1 MAVFKREDTVS
12 SHNYISPVF
21 TDLFTE
27 EERMSHMWCRIS
39 AFYRHHFISSKD
51 ISTKCCFLYLLELQ
65 AMKPNLNYS

>member
-27 EERMSHMWCRIS
+27 EERIVSHVVQNFRVFFFKS
-39 AFYRHHFISSKD
+39 ELLF
-51 ISTKCCFLYLLELQ
+51 LLEGYV
-65 AMKPNLNYS
+65 N